1 MGQPAIEIPG
11 GDALNPAQRLAAAS
25 GDGPLLIVAGA
36 GSGKTQ
42 TLAHRVAVL
51 IARGADPRRILL
63 LTFSRRAAQEMTR
76 RAARLVDASRG
87 RGAAGRG
94 GAGDAGL
101 AWAGTFHAVANRLLR
116 HHAVEI
122 GLDPAFTL
130 LDREDAADLLDHLR
144 HEQGLARTDRRF
156 PRKGTCLALYSRVVN
171 TQESLRACL
180 EAAFPWCLEW
190 EAPLRALFA
199 AYVDAKAARAVLDY
213 DDLLLY
219 WFHLM
224 GDGALAARVG
234 ALFDHVL
241 VDEYQDTNT
250 VQAEILRRLKPDGR
264 GVTVVGDDAQAI
276 YSFRAAQVGN
286 ILAFPRRYDPPA
298 TVVTLEQNYR
308 STAPILDAANAVIAL
323 TPERHEKNLFSL
335 RRGGERP
342 QLATVADELAQVD
355 FVVGRILERRE
366 AGVPLRQ
373 QAVLFRAAHHSDALE
388 VELGRRNI
396 PFVKFGGLRFL
407 EAAHVKDA
415 LACLRWAENPRDTL
429 AAFRVA
435 QLLPGMG
442 PRIADRLARHVAAA
456 RAALP
461 AALASFGP
469 PPAAT
474 EDWPAFAGLF
484 GHLCGSGDGVGTVA
498 GAVLPC
504 GAQMG
509 LVRRWYQ
516 PHLER
521 IYDNARVRL
530 SDLEQLEQLAAVAP
544 SRERF
549 LSDLTLDPPQATGAE
564 AGSPHL
570 DEDYLILSTIHSAKG
585 QEWDSVFVL
594 NAADGCIPSDLATG
608 HPSQIEEERRLL
620 YVAMTRA
627 KNLLALV
634 HPLRF
639 FVRQQ
644 SRYGDRHLFTPR
656 TRFIPDAIL
665 DRFERVTL
673 AARAAPDRAAPA
685 AAGPRVDVAARLRAA
700 WSPGTP

>member
-1 MGQPAIEIPG
+1 MRDSQAARAGSDDVPG
-11 GDALNPAQRLAAAS
+11 GDKLNPAQRLAAGS
-25 GDGPLLIVAGA
+25 GGGPLLIVAGA
-36 GSGKTQ
+36 GTGKTQ
-42 TLAHRVAVL
+42 TLAHRVATL

-76 RAARLVDASRG
+76 RAARLVNGLRG
-87 RGAAGRG
+87 RAS

-101 AWAGTFHAVANRLLR
+101 SWAGTFHAVANRLLR
-116 HHAVEI
+116 LHAAEI
-122 GLDPAFTL
+122 GLAPAFTL
-130 LDREDAADLLDHLR
+130 LDREDAADLLDQLR
-144 HEQGLARTDRRF
+144 HARGLARTDRRF
-156 PRKGTCLALYSRVVN
+156 PRKGTCLAIYSRAVN
-171 TQESLRACL
+171 TQEPLRAGL
-180 EAAFPWCLEW
+180 ESAFPWCLEW
-190 EAPLRALFA
+190 EEPLRDLFA

-219 WFHLM
+219 WFHM
-224 GDGALAARVG
+224 MSDDALAARVG

-241 VDEYQDTNT
+241 VDEYQDTNAL
-250 VQAEILRRLKPDGR
+250 QAEVLRRLKPSGR

-276 YSFRAAQVGN
+276 YGFRAACVDN
-286 ILAFPRRYDPPA
+286 ILAFPRLYDPPA

-308 STAPILDAANAVIAL
+308 STEPILDAANAVIAL
-323 TPERHEKNLFSL
+323 ATERFDKRLFSL

-355 FVVGRILERRE
+355 FVIRRILERRE

-435 QLLPGMG
+435 QLMPGMG
-442 PRIADRLARHVAAA
+442 PRIADRLVRHVSEVGGVGL
-456 RAALP
+456 ALP
-461 AALASFGP
+461 AALAAFGP
-469 PPAAT
+469 PAAAA
-474 EDWPAFAGLF
+474 EDWPAFASLF
-484 GHLCGSGDGVGTVA
+484 ALLCGAAPAAAT
-498 GAVLPC
+498 PWT
-504 GAQMG
+504 AQMG

-521 IYDNARVRL
+521 IYDDARVRL
-530 SDLEQLEQLAAVAP
+530 GDLEQLEQLAAAAP

-564 AGSPHL
+564 AASPHL

-585 QEWDSVFVL
+585 QEWDSVFIL
-594 NAADGCIPSDLATG
+594 NAADGSMPSDLATG
-608 HPSQIEEERRLL
+608 HPAQIEEERRLL

-627 KNLLALV
+627 KNVLALV

-644 SRYGDRHLFTPR
+644 SRFGDRHVYAPR

-665 DRFERVTL
+665 DRFDRVTL
-673 AARAAPDRAAPA
+673 AGDPPDEPSAPPAP
-685 AAGPRVDVAARLRAA
+685 PRIDVAARLRAV
-700 WSPGTP
+700 WSSGG